1 MKSVH
6 LVERFKRAGWG
17 DALLAAL
24 DLIEPV
30 GIVGAQFLYIVQP
43 MARLMG
49 DRQGEISTLAG
60 LLETP
65 EGFATL
71 RQMLESEDKDTAQSR
86 EEAKTQRSIEQAA
99 DELEPR

>member
-1 MKSVH
+1 MRVTSLCYTRFMNSIH
-6 LVERFKRAGWG
+6 LIERIKDAGWG
-17 DALLAAL
+17 DALLTVL

-30 GIVGAQFLYIVQP
+30 GIVGAQFLYVVQP

-65 EGFATL
+65 EGFASL
-71 RQMLESEDKDTAQSR
+71 RQILSDENPEPEDAKAQNSE
-86 EEAKTQRSIEQAA
+86 
-99 DELEPR
+99 